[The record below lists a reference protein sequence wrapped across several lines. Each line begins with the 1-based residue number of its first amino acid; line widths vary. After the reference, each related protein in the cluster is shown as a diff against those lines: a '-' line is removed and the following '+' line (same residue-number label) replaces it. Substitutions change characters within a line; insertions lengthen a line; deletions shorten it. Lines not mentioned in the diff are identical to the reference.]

1 MSTRPDVAADVLAQ
15 LTQAVPPRVSKRLDA
30 RPRVA
35 DEWTWTFG
43 TSVTVAAGE
52 ETVTLASEGI
62 SRAEQATCTC
72 LLAPRCFHLL
82 AVLTVLP
89 VADAGASNAATSPRE
104 ASPEHATLRGE
115 NESQNERPN
124 ETTPLTE
131 ADRALAGE
139 ASRLGGTI
147 LFDGLASLSTIR
159 LGELLRL
166 VHACRGQALYRLEA
180 CALGVYEAARDLRAK
195 SPDFRLADAAS
206 RLAELLLVARRLGQG
221 DTSPTW
227 RGIAR
232 RTYAPR
238 TGLRLTGIAC
248 EPVLRRGYAG
258 VVTYLTDGRDV
269 YSAQDVIPGD
279 AERACSAYDAQ
290 LRFGETSLS
299 HREAARGGLLFARA
313 EVSPEGRLGAGREV
327 ACVAVGADAS
337 LLEPF
342 FRDRLAAQLAR
353 AARGERQGLVFLEG
367 TLDVRTGE
375 RGFVLQSADARVP
388 LGIPLDEATFPYR
401 ENLERLARAGAQV
414 ALVARMVEGELEPRP
429 IAVALSSDDGARG
442 PWFSLGYD
450 RLTRAHVEPRT
461 TKQTPVPDL
470 RQGTREEGTDLLSAL
485 APVQRRVLR
494 HALAGRASLP
504 GAALPEVAREAAR
517 LRDAL
522 FPIAADGI
530 LALSTAHEPERV
542 AELWLALHVYLASA
556 SRSLVRSAWGLGPA

>member
-1 MSTRPDVAADVLAQ
+1 MSTRPTVAADVLAQ
-15 LTQAVPPRVSKRLDA
+15 LTRAVPPRVSKRLDA

-35 DEWTWTFG
+35 DEWTWTLG

-52 ETVTLASEGI
+52 ETVTLAREGV
-62 SRAEQATCTC
+62 SRADQASCTC

-89 VADAGASNAATSPRE
+89 VAEGGAASTATSARTPENAAP
-104 ASPEHATLRGE
+104 PGE

-124 ETTPLTE
+124 ETSPLTE

-139 ASRLGGTI
+139 AARLGGTL

-206 RLAELLLVARRLGQG
+206 RIAELLLVAHRLGHG
-221 DTSPTW
+221 DASPTW

-269 YSAQDVIPGD
+269 YSAQEVMPGD
-279 AERACSAYDAQ
+279 AERARDAYDAQ

-327 ACVAVGADAS
+327 ACVATGADVS
-337 LLEPF
+337 LLEPL
-342 FRDRLAAQLAR
+342 FRESLAEQLAR
-353 AARGERQGLVFLEG
+353 TDRSERQGLVFLAG
-367 TLDVRTGE
+367 TLRA
-375 RGFVLQSADARVP
+375 RARAFVLQSTDARVP
-388 LGIPLDEATFPYR
+388 LGIPIDEATFPYR
-401 ENLERLARAGAQV
+401 ENLERLARAEAKV
-414 ALVARMVEGELEPRP
+414 ALVARVVEGELEPRP
-429 IAVALSSDDGARG
+429 VAVALLSNDGARG

-450 RLTRAHVEPRT
+450 RLTRAHLETTGVGEAPQPEAVEGPRDES
-461 TKQTPVPDL
+461 V
-470 RQGTREEGTDLLSAL
+470 DLLAAL

-494 HALAGRASLP
+494 YALAGRTSLP
-504 GAALPEVAREAAR
+504 GAALPEVTREAAR
-517 LRDAL
+517 LREAL
-522 FPIAADGI
+522 FPIAADG
-530 LALSTAHEPERV
+530 LVALSTAHEGEHA
-542 AELWLALHVYLASA
+542 AEIWLALHVYLASA
-556 SRSLVRSAWGLGPA
+556 SRSLVRSAWGVKA